1 MIADAYTD
9 DSSFLF
15 NNKKSVIGT
24 FKILDMFSF
33 FLGVR
38 PDTEKCEVVGDW
50 CKERG
55 KGSALWDEKTLTL
68 KKHRKFWK
76 FIFLTTKNLKVKRI
90 IYKKF
95 KIILYSKIIYKK

>member
-33 FLGVR
+33 FFGVR
-38 PDTEKCEVVGDW
+38 PNTEKCEVVGDW

-68 KKHRKFWK
+68 KKHKENSGSSF
-76 FIFLTTKNLKVKRI
+76 FLQQKT
-90 IYKKF
+90 
-95 KIILYSKIIYKK
+95 